1 MPPQTR
7 RTHTKSR
14 GGCLECK
21 RRKLKCDE
29 EKPVCSGCIKRSIRC
44 EFAISRLPSTSRQPE
59 DSGTSPVSLS
69 AISSCDVSTPS
80 RNGRPGILASPGM
93 PSNEALSPSATTK
106 TVGNFDMD
114 DMALYHQF
122 ITETAATMGGPWVK
136 EVPRLSISCDYLMHG
151 MLSTAALHLA
161 YLHPGQ
167 RGRYEFLSTQH
178 RTLALGPFQQDL
190 LSITPE
196 NCNQV
201 LAFSGFMIIAQFA
214 PSCPPEALFP
224 SPSSSLYK
232 GPANW
237 IVCLR
242 GCSSIVTQARRYMI
256 SGPLEGLISQG
267 MQASALAR
275 EVTEL
280 PENED
285 FRSLQRISG
294 EVLKLQ
300 SIKETTT
307 VDEMESYIAA
317 ISWLQGLLAASLTTT
332 DSLISRIFSSIW
344 PTQVS
349 DTFIRTLGEGRPPAL
364 IITAHYCLLLQRCYS
379 CWYMEHRA
387 YDLFKAIQQDL
398 PTEWGPYIERML
410 ATTLKQQGKVL
421 ISSLLFSA
429 SLNVSRIPYLVSG
442 IASATRAS
450 WILPGAAHIRNV
462 AL

>member
-1 MPPQTR
+1 
-7 RTHTKSR
+7 
-14 GGCLECK
+14 
-21 RRKLKCDE
+21 
-29 EKPVCSGCIKRSIRC
+29 
-44 EFAISRLPSTSRQPE
+44 
-59 DSGTSPVSLS
+59 
-69 AISSCDVSTPS
+69 
-80 RNGRPGILASPGM
+80 
-93 PSNEALSPSATTK
+93 
-106 TVGNFDMD
+106 
-114 DMALYHQF
+114 
-122 ITETAATMGGPWVK
+122 MGGPWVK
-136 EVPRLSISCDYLMHG
+136 VVPQLSTSCDYLMHG

-161 YLHPGQ
+161 YLNPGQ
-167 RGRYEFLSTQH
+167 RGRYEYLSTQH

-190 LSITPE
+190 LNITSE

-201 LAFSGFMIIAQFA
+201 FAFSGFMIIAQFA
-214 PSCPPEALFP
+214 PSRSPETLFP
-224 SPSSSLYK
+224 SPTSSLYK

-275 EVTEL
+275 EVTVL

-285 FRSLQRISG
+285 FQSLQRVSE

-300 SIKETTT
+300 CIKETTT
-307 VDEMESYIAA
+307 VDEMESYTEA
-317 ISWLQGLLAASLTTT
+317 ISWLQGLLAASLATT

-387 YDLFKAIQQDL
+387 SDLFKAIQQDL
-398 PTEWGPYIERML
+398 PAEWAPYVERMVQVIQN
-410 ATTLKQQGKVL
+410 K
-421 ISSLLFSA
+421 
-429 SLNVSRIPYLVSG
+429 
-442 IASATRAS
+442 
-450 WILPGAAHIRNV
+450 
-462 AL
+462 